1 MNVNPPLAPST
12 VAPSHVEPSKSYEW
26 KAVTLMALGMGL
38 VGIDRFLI
46 VPLMP
51 VLMRDLKLDYQD
63 LGHIT
68 GALALAWGLS
78 ALLTGNLSDRIGF
91 KRVIVPAMIGFSLLA
106 GLGGLATGV
115 GSLIAIRAFMGV
127 AEGAFTPASIIA
139 TMDASPPNRHGRNVG
154 IQQMMPALLGLG
166 LTPIVVT
173 QLLKVMNWPWIFL
186 LVAFPGLVVAFLA
199 QRILRRPSPTE
210 IAKHTTT
217 HDTAQ
222 HRWYEVFRYRNVP
235 LGIICMLCWLACQI
249 VIAAL
254 FPNYLVDYLH
264 LDMQQMGF
272 ILSSLGFGGA
282 IGALVLPALSDRIG
296 RKPVMLLS
304 ATGVFLSLWIFLRTG
319 AAPVPL
325 FVCLMV
331 AMGCLYSL
339 ITLTV
344 GPVAAEAVPV
354 QLMSTASGMIIGI
367 GEVFGGGVAPAYA
380 GYLAK
385 HFGIEHAVTMPLW
398 TICAGAIAV
407 IALEETAPARIFGKR
422 GNEPVENG
430 EHDVR

>member
-1 MNVNPPLAPST
+1 
-12 VAPSHVEPSKSYEW
+12 
-26 KAVTLMALGMGL
+26 
-38 VGIDRFLI
+38 
-46 VPLMP
+46 
-51 VLMRDLKLDYQD
+51 
-63 LGHIT
+63 
-68 GALALAWGLS
+68 
-78 ALLTGNLSDRIGF
+78 
-91 KRVIVPAMIGFSLLA
+91 
-106 GLGGLATGV
+106 
-115 GSLIAIRAFMGV
+115 
-127 AEGAFTPASIIA
+127 
-139 TMDASPPNRHGRNVG
+139 
-154 IQQMMPALLGLG
+154 
-166 LTPIVVT
+166 
-173 QLLKVMNWPWIFL
+173 
-186 LVAFPGLVVAFLA
+186 
-199 QRILRRPSPTE
+199 
-210 IAKHTTT
+210 
-217 HDTAQ
+217 
-222 HRWYEVFRYRNVP
+222 
-235 LGIICMLCWLACQI
+235 
-249 VIAAL
+249 
-254 FPNYLVDYLH
+254 
-264 LDMQQMGF
+264 
-272 ILSSLGFGGA
+272 
-282 IGALVLPALSDRIG
+282 
-296 RKPVMLLS
+296 MLLS